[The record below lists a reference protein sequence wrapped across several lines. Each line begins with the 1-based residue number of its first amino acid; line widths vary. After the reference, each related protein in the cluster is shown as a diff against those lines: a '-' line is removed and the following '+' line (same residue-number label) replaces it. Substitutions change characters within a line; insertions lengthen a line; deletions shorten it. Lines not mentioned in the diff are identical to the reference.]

1 MAIPNRV
8 ITLNRALVFR
18 MLIGAMIALAV
29 ILTFVLGV
37 DQPDPAWHNTW
48 WVRPIV
54 ITPLAGAAGGLFFH
68 FMYELGKKAILEKI
82 LFSAIAIIGYV
93 VALWLGTVLGLA
105 GTLWD

>member
-8 ITLNRALVFR
+8 ITLNRALVLR
-18 MLIGAMIALAV
+18 MLIGAVIALAV

-37 DQPDPAWHNTW
+37 DEPNQAWHNTW

-68 FMYELGKKAILEKI
+68 FMYELGKKAIWKKI
-82 LFSAIAIIGYV
+82 LFSAIAIMGYV